1 MTFHFLGQS
10 GFFVRIGEHELLID
24 PFLTGNDL
32 AVDKPGDFSPSH
44 ILLTHGHADHYGDT
58 EEIAERSGAM
68 VVSSFEIA
76 EYLGRKGI
84 SAHGMNPGGSFAF
97 PFGRLKFTPAWHSNS
112 LPDGTYGGMPMGLV
126 LEAEGKRVYHAG
138 DTALFSDMTLV
149 ARGGLDVA
157 FLPIGDN
164 FTMGP
169 ADALETVKLLQ
180 PKQVVPIHYNTF
192 PVIEQDAA
200 AFKRAV
206 ENETD
211 AEVVVLAPGERLEL
225 QFETT

>member
-1 MTFHFLGQS
+1 MLFHFLGQA

-24 PFLTGNDL
+24 PFLSGNGS
-32 AVDKPGDFSPSH
+32 AVDKPDDFSPSH

-58 EEIAERSGAM
+58 EAIAKRCGAT
-68 VVSSFEIA
+68 VVSSFEIVN
-76 EYLGRKGI
+76 YLSQKGI
-84 SAHGMNPGGSFAF
+84 EGHGMNPGGSFQF

-138 DTALFSDMTLV
+138 DTALFSDMQLI
-149 ARGGLDVA
+149 ARKGIDLA

-169 ADALETVKLLQ
+169 ADAVEAVKLLQ

-192 PVIEQDAA
+192 PVIEQDAD
-200 AFKRAV
+200 AFKQKV
-206 ENETD
+206 ERETD
-211 AEVVVLAPGERLEL
+211 ARCVVLQPGERLEL
-225 QFETT
+225 

>member
-1 MTFHFLGQS
+1 MIFHFLGQS
-10 GFFVRIGEHELLID
+10 GFFVRIGDHEILID

-32 AVDKPGDFSPSH
+32 AVDKPDDFSPSH

-58 EEIAERSGAM
+58 EEIAKRSGAT
-68 VVSSFEIA
+68 VVTSFEIA
-76 EYLGRKGI
+76 EHLGQKEI
-84 SAHGMNPGGSFAF
+84 SAHGMNPGGSFVF
-97 PFGRLKFTPAWHSNS
+97 PFGKLKFTPAWHSNS
-112 LPDGTYGGMPMGLV
+112 LPDGTYGGMPMGLT

-169 ADALETVKLLQ
+169 ADALEVVKLLR
-180 PKQVVPIHYNTF
+180 PKQAVPMHYNTF
-192 PVIEQDAA
+192 PLIEQDAE
-200 AFKRAV
+200 AFKTMV

-211 AEVVVLAPGERLEL
+211 TEVVVLRPGERLEL
-225 QFETT
+225 